1 MVEGDFNVKLVTSI
15 FYCAAHASVN
25 IVNSCVYAPTT
36 FCRFRFHLRSENH
49 VYLKPIQFNTMSSTF
64 VSTEECVLLCII
76 KYENLFQIKMFVSLL
91 WEYFVKADGGTASCK
106 ICLKNLQ
113 TKSGNTSSLR
123 KHLKNVYKEKY
134 KAVVE
139 AEDIRKKKD
148 DEEKSKKRHITH
160 DDEGSS
166 KTKQPKIGDFTDKTK
181 YPTTSDKQKQF
192 DQAMVE
198 FLADTFVP
206 FNVTAQD
213 SFKKLFI

>member
-1 MVEGDFNVKLVTSI
+1 M
-15 FYCAAHASVN
+15 H
-25 IVNSCVYAPTT
+25 
-36 FCRFRFHLRSENH
+36 
-49 VYLKPIQFNTMSSTF
+49 
-64 VSTEECVLLCII
+64 
-76 KYENLFQIKMFVSLL
+76 
-91 WEYFVKADGGTASCK
+91 
-106 ICLKNLQ
+106 
-113 TKSGNTSSLR
+113 
-123 KHLKNVYKEKY
+123 KEKY

-166 KTKQPKIGDFTDKTK
+166 KTKQPKIRDFTDKTK
-181 YPTTSDKQKQF
+181 YPTTSDKQKQY